1 MLQRSLKGDSSLS
14 TLLER
19 SCEVRPP
26 NRASKLTELDFR
38 NHHITL
44 AAAGAQGWPVCYCAS
59 YNGTRLCCLLHTN
72 NDKPLSNAPSV

>member
-1 MLQRSLKGDSSLS
+1 MLQRSLKGDSSLL

-26 NRASKLTELDFR
+26 NRASKLAGLDFR
-38 NHHITL
+38 NHHTTL

-59 YNGTRLCCLLHTN
+59 YNATHL
-72 NDKPLSNAPSV
+72 